1 MVETT
6 SPRRDSDFLVDIIE
20 NPLEQ
25 VLDPN
30 RWQMRIHPALQESF
44 ERLLMVDP
52 TMATRFFEIGAT
64 LEADF
69 PQYTAQSSKQD
80 GGEPQAW
87 PDELVLGVILY
98 ATQLAILPWIDDKS
112 QCLVNMP
119 EIVYQAHLAEIQA
132 RTFSEP
138 SGDPDVMDVVAN
150 LITEYHALHTSHLF
164 DPFYFDRL
172 DGTREE
178 LAQIML
184 GLRRLRG
191 DEAYWHEI
199 RIPDNYQDYLAWAA
213 KSSPQAEPKPE
224 VAYAYS
230 GGDIARLAR
239 RWGPVVGV
247 VGAVAFLVACGGDS
261 ESAIVVE
268 TPVQESGGLIG
279 DVTVEV
285 VPTVT
290 VEDLAAATVPTEASP
305 TLPATAEPEANATPT
320 AETVNI
326 GGGYTLEDLTA
337 EQITSANEWLALLFE
352 AGVISSTGEWNL
364 VPHESGIFCIEGPA
378 IDVADQPGEG
388 QISDT
393 LIVQDSE
400 LAVGYRI
407 DRANEFVLAGISDA
421 QALTI
426 SADGMTLALNG
437 AGEIVGMRLSYRQA
451 GTGITTAELVP
462 YFEAVAFEH
471 DGESWLAYDS
481 EGNVLASFDAGNGVW
496 VEAAEVLSPQEQ
508 WEVDMREVLDASGM
522 EVSCSYVGT
531 KQQNIP
537 EDVPHPE
544 KICYMY
550 GNSRGDMQV
559 LSPENEKLGTARLLA
574 THINHVLGRID
585 GQDLPEGWEDTMA
598 RYRNA
603 DGTVKSV
610 DEIVEQA
617 IADGFSLNLPR
628 IEKDANGN
636 YVVGILEGASFLN
649 THFEIGY
656 DYVDGSRADNPE
668 LDDRGI
674 FSAAYSSGGFYL
686 DGRGRLVLVMENYIS
701 PNDSLISSR
710 TAYSSITNYSIRAGE
725 VVASAGIGDYGVSY
739 MIEWIGGNSEPWKE
753 VLADFHKSNLFD
765 TVRADEWVALQ
776 AVSGGEVVPTPAGS
790 SQ

>member
-481 EGNVLASFDAGNGVW
+481 EGNVLASFDAGTNAW
-496 VEAAEVLSPQEQ
+496 VEEAAEVLSPQEQ

-537 EDVPHPE
+537 EDAPHPE
-544 KICYMY
+544 EICYMY
-550 GNSRGDMQV
+550 GNQRGDMQV

-628 IEKDANGN
+628 IERDANGN
-636 YVVGILEGASFLN
+636 FVVGILEGASFLN
-649 THFEIGY
+649 TQFEVGY
-656 DYVDGSRADNPE
+656 DHKFSTVNGEQPRMDLEGVYSAAFSRGGYYLRDGS
-668 LDDRGI
+668 
-674 FSAAYSSGGFYL
+674 
-686 DGRGRLVLVMENYIS
+686 LV
-701 PNDSLISSR
+701 
-710 TAYSSITNYSIRAGE
+710 
-725 VVASAGIGDYGVSY
+725 VVAEYYVSPRVAGSMVYNAAITDYAIRVGELLSTGQYVTYQMSSLPGWVSV
-739 MIEWIGGNSEPWKE
+739 GGPWEE
-753 VLADFHKSNLFD
+753 VLREFKDSDLFA
-765 TVRADEWVALQ
+765 TTQE
-776 AVSGGEVVPTPAGS
+776 EN
-790 SQ
+790 

>member
-1 MVETT
+1 
-6 SPRRDSDFLVDIIE
+6 
-20 NPLEQ
+20 
-25 VLDPN
+25 
-30 RWQMRIHPALQESF
+30 
-44 ERLLMVDP
+44 MVDP

-261 ESAIVVE
+261 ESAMVVE

-290 VEDLAAATVPTEASP
+290 VEDLATATAPAEASP

-400 LAVGYRI
+400 LAAGYRI

-481 EGNVLASFDAGNGVW
+481 EGNVLASFNAGNGVW
-496 VEAAEVLSPQEQ
+496 VEEV
-508 WEVDMREVLDASGM
+508 A
-522 EVSCSYVGT
+522 
-531 KQQNIP
+531 
-537 EDVPHPE
+537 
-544 KICYMY
+544 
-550 GNSRGDMQV
+550 
-559 LSPENEKLGTARLLA
+559 
-574 THINHVLGRID
+574 
-585 GQDLPEGWEDTMA
+585 
-598 RYRNA
+598 
-603 DGTVKSV
+603 
-610 DEIVEQA
+610 
-617 IADGFSLNLPR
+617 
-628 IEKDANGN
+628 
-636 YVVGILEGASFLN
+636 
-649 THFEIGY
+649 
-656 DYVDGSRADNPE
+656 
-668 LDDRGI
+668 
-674 FSAAYSSGGFYL
+674 
-686 DGRGRLVLVMENYIS
+686 
-701 PNDSLISSR
+701 
-710 TAYSSITNYSIRAGE
+710 E
-725 VVASAGIGDYGVSY
+725 VVASGPVERLVEAGHVSTSVSENYSSPQPVELVITDQDEFERMYFGTALDLIVQAIDIYNRAANSGNALNQRIQIGDDPVFLEYVAIWNGAGEGADDQTRRDALVDKILVDGSMMVPY
-739 MIEWIGGNSEPWKE
+739 PKWDVEQPAQLTRSNPDKIVVGLQRIPLQLGIRLMDRDRTTNYAPDY
-753 VLADFHKSNLFD
+753 VPADFGMEQFDNSLFWHSAGPFYRFD
-765 TVRADEWVALQ
+765 PETGNFEVWVGLNAIN
-776 AVSGGEVVPTPAGS
+776 SDAGS
-790 SQ
+790 RTNQALLYPFWLSRQLLEDPRLIVTVNYVQTAFYEYWWSNPEYPIRVQSADVD

>member
-1 MVETT
+1 
-6 SPRRDSDFLVDIIE
+6 
-20 NPLEQ
+20 
-25 VLDPN
+25 
-30 RWQMRIHPALQESF
+30 
-44 ERLLMVDP
+44 MVDP

-261 ESAIVVE
+261 ESAMVVE

-290 VEDLAAATVPTEASP
+290 VEDLATATAPAEASP

-481 EGNVLASFDAGNGVW
+481 EGNVLASFNAGNGVW
-496 VEAAEVLSPQEQ
+496 VEEV
-508 WEVDMREVLDASGM
+508 A
-522 EVSCSYVGT
+522 
-531 KQQNIP
+531 
-537 EDVPHPE
+537 
-544 KICYMY
+544 
-550 GNSRGDMQV
+550 
-559 LSPENEKLGTARLLA
+559 
-574 THINHVLGRID
+574 
-585 GQDLPEGWEDTMA
+585 
-598 RYRNA
+598 
-603 DGTVKSV
+603 
-610 DEIVEQA
+610 
-617 IADGFSLNLPR
+617 
-628 IEKDANGN
+628 
-636 YVVGILEGASFLN
+636 
-649 THFEIGY
+649 
-656 DYVDGSRADNPE
+656 
-668 LDDRGI
+668 
-674 FSAAYSSGGFYL
+674 
-686 DGRGRLVLVMENYIS
+686 
-701 PNDSLISSR
+701 
-710 TAYSSITNYSIRAGE
+710 E
-725 VVASAGIGDYGVSY
+725 VVASGPVERLVEAGHVSTSVSENYSSPQPVELVITDQDEFERMYFGTALDLIVQAIDIYNRAANSGNALNQRIQIGDDPVFLEYVAIWNGAGEGADDQTRRDALVDKILVDGSMMVPY
-739 MIEWIGGNSEPWKE
+739 PKWDVEQPAQLTRSNPDKIVVGLQRIPLQLGIRLMDRDRTTNYAPDY
-753 VLADFHKSNLFD
+753 VPADFGMEQFDNSLFWHSAGPFYRFD
-765 TVRADEWVALQ
+765 PETGNFEVWVGLNAIN
-776 AVSGGEVVPTPAGS
+776 SDAGS
-790 SQ
+790 RTNQALLYPFWLSRQLLEDPRLIVTVNYVQTAFYEYWWSNPEYPIRVQSADVD

>member
-6 SPRRDSDFLVDIIE
+6 SPRRDSDFLVDITE

-290 VEDLAAATVPTEASP
+290 VEDLATATAPAEASP

-481 EGNVLASFDAGNGVW
+481 EGNVLASFDAGTNAW
-496 VEAAEVLSPQEQ
+496 VEEAAEVLSPQEQ

-537 EDVPHPE
+537 EDAPHPE
-544 KICYMY
+544 EICYMY
-550 GNSRGDMQV
+550 GNQRGDMQV

-628 IEKDANGN
+628 IERDANGN
-636 YVVGILEGASFLN
+636 FVVGILEGASFLN
-649 THFEIGY
+649 TQFEVGY
-656 DYVDGSRADNPE
+656 DHKFSTVNGEQPRMDLEGVYSAAFSRGGYYLRDGS
-668 LDDRGI
+668 
-674 FSAAYSSGGFYL
+674 
-686 DGRGRLVLVMENYIS
+686 LV
-701 PNDSLISSR
+701 
-710 TAYSSITNYSIRAGE
+710 
-725 VVASAGIGDYGVSY
+725 VVAEYYVSPRVAGSMVYNAAITDYAIRVGELLSTGQYVTYQMSSLPGWVSV
-739 MIEWIGGNSEPWKE
+739 GGPWEE
-753 VLADFHKSNLFD
+753 VLREFKDSDLFA
-765 TVRADEWVALQ
+765 TTQE
-776 AVSGGEVVPTPAGS
+776 EN
-790 SQ
+790 